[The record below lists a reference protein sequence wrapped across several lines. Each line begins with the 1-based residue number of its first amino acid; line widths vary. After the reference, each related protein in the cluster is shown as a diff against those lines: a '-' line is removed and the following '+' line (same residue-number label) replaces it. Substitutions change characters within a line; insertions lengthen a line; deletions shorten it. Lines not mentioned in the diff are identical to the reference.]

1 MCGLLLPPPSL
12 GRRGRAEGSAHEEAP
27 SGLSWPRSG
36 RSHGARPDSAVFAG
50 RIFIPKKHRAR
61 FDEVVSQGL
70 LGKLCRARRAQGAQR
85 LRRSRSEERPER
97 LLVSTRA
104 SAAPRRPDEPPPR
117 KAASLLGGRT
127 GLGGAR
133 RYPDC
138 GRLPVGGLPDG
149 DLGRGRGGGGAGT
162 FEGWGD
168 RRG

>member
-1 MCGLLLPPPSL
+1 MPRPGRCL
-12 GRRGRAEGSAHEEAP
+12 GT
-27 SGLSWPRSG
+27 
-36 RSHGARPDSAVFAG
+36 RPDSAALAR

-117 KAASLLGGRT
+117 KASSLLGGRA
-127 GLGGAR
+127 GPGGTR
-133 RYPDC
+133 RYPGRARTGC
-138 GRLPVGGLPDG
+138 GCFLVGGPG
-149 DLGRGRGGGGAGT
+149 WRSGQSARGRGVDT
-162 FEGWGD
+162 WGVRVRG

>member
-1 MCGLLLPPPSL
+1 M
-12 GRRGRAEGSAHEEAP
+12 A
-27 SGLSWPRSG
+27 RSG
-36 RSHGARPDSAVFAG
+36 RGLGARPDSAVLAG

-117 KAASLLGGRT
+117 KAASLLGGRA
-127 GLGGAR
+127 GPGGTR
-133 RYPDC
+133 RYA
-138 GRLPVGGLPDG
+138 GLA
-149 DLGRGRGGGGAGT
+149 GRGRGCLLVGGLGCRSGQRARGRGVGAGV
-162 FEGWGD
+162 
-168 RRG
+168 R